1 MRGGSGG
8 RIKLLA
14 AIVIVGGVVVA
25 GQKDGRSQE
34 LSYLS
39 GHPVI
44 PLYQVHAPNADGSFT
59 MHFGYLNKNWQEEV
73 DVPIGPDNTL
83 GPGPT
88 VQLDAGQPTHFL
100 PRDNRWQFT
109 VRVPADWGTKEIV
122 WTLASHGHTYRAYGV
137 LKPGYIVDDYV
148 IQHEFGSD
156 STHGRKDPVLT
167 VEGGHQRSVKVGQ
180 SVELVAVATD
190 PNPPPAQR
198 GARGRATGGAAG
210 TTAQPADA
218 APAQSGR
225 ARGGSSLD
233 EVGPGAVGGDSIRT
247 SPTGLRF
254 AWYVYREAGPVL
266 FDPPMPFKVWEDQ
279 RGGSPWAPGWQP
291 PPIPP
296 GNKWVYSVTFQKA
309 GTYVLRALPHNGS
322 RFTYENITFT
332 VTPS

>member
-14 AIVIVGGVVVA
+14 AMVIVGGIVVA
-25 GQKDGRSQE
+25 FQKDGRSQE
-34 LSYLS
+34 LTYLS
-39 GHPVI
+39 GQPVI
-44 PLYQVHAPNADGSFT
+44 PLYQGYSPNADGSYT
-59 MHFGYLNKNWQEEV
+59 MYFGYLNKNWQEEI
-73 DVPIGPDNTL
+73 DVPIGPENTL
-83 GPGPT
+83 SPAPT
-88 VQLDAGQPTHFL
+88 VQSDAGQPTHFL

-109 VRVPADWGTKEIV
+109 VRVPADWGTKEVV
-122 WTLASHGHTYRAYGV
+122 WTLASHGQTYRAYGV

-156 STHGRKDPVLT
+156 STHGRKDPVLN
-167 VEGGHQRSVKVGQ
+167 VEGGRQRSAKVGQ

-198 GARGRATGGAAG
+198 GARGRATGGATG
-210 TTAQPADA
+210 TAARPADA
-218 APAQSGR
+218 APAPGGR
-225 ARGGSSLD
+225 ARGSSLD

-254 AWYVYREAGPVL
+254 AWYVYRAAGPVL

-296 GNKWVYSVTFQKA
+296 GNKWVYNATFRKA
-309 GTYVLRALPHNGS
+309 GTYVLRALAHNGS
-322 RFTYENITFT
+322 RFAFENIAFT
-332 VTPS
+332 VTP